1 MVEHGFV
8 THMALAGQLLLIAEV
23 QQGNLPPPD
32 ATGKLGDEK
41 LLKAAI

>member
-1 MVEHGFV
+1 MAECGFV
-8 THMALAGQLLLIAEV
+8 SHMALAGQLLLIAEV

-32 ATGKLGDEK
+32 ARGKLGDEK